1 MREVLTQN
9 STCSLRNGVQ
19 IPRLG
24 YGTFECPPEQV
35 INGVR
40 WALELGCRHID
51 GARAYDN
58 ESAVGEA
65 IARSGVERKELFL
78 VSKVWMTD
86 YADVRTAFETS
97 ARKLR
102 TDYLDLLMLHWPG
115 TDRTLRLKAYETLLT
130 LCQEG
135 KIRAAGVSNF
145 MIDHLQDL
153 KGEFGEYPLSNQI
166 QIHPWGQQEPLRQ
179 FCIQNGIAVE
189 AWGPLM
195 HGSLSQAAEL
205 LPIAANYRKSPAQVV
220 LRWHLQKGNII
231 FPKSLHKERI
241 AENMQLF
248 DFSLSE
254 QDMQLID
261 GLERDWH
268 WGPEPYSFNG

>member
-1 MREVLTQN
+1 MKESLTQN
-9 STCSLRNGVQ
+9 STYKLRNGVQ

-35 INGVR
+35 KDGVN
-40 WALELGCRHID
+40 WALQLGCRHID
-51 GARAYDN
+51 GAKAYDN
-58 ESAVGEA
+58 EAAVGEA
-65 IARSGVERKELFL
+65 IRDSGVERKDLFL
-78 VSKVWMTD
+78 ASKVWMSD
-86 YADVRTAFETS
+86 YGDVRKAFETS
-97 ARKLR
+97 ARKLK

-115 TDRTLRLKAYETLLT
+115 TDRTLRFKAYETLLM

-135 KIRAAGVSNF
+135 KIRAVGVSNF
-145 MIDHLQDL
+145 MIDHLQEL
-153 KGEFGEYPLSNQI
+153 KTEFGDYPLSNQI
-166 QIHPWGQQEPLRQ
+166 QIHPWGQQEVLRQ
-179 FCIQNGIAVE
+179 FCIENGIALE

-195 HGSLSQAAEL
+195 HGSLSQATEL
-205 LPIAANYRKSPAQVV
+205 VPIAEKYNKSSAQVV

-241 AENMQLF
+241 EENMKLF
-248 DFSLSE
+248 DFSLSPE
-254 QDMQLID
+254 DMQTID